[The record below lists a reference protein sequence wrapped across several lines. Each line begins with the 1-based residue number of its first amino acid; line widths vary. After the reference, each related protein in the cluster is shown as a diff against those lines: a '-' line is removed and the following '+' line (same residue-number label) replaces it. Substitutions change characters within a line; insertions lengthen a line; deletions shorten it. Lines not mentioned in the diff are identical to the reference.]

1 MTALSGVVAV
11 VLVACALFTIG
22 YQLVDGYTNIEPL
35 LYAKGLGLQLVSFV
49 LMAAL
54 AVFFQV
60 ATGNMFV
67 GYVLMI
73 AYLVLRVVV
82 GMYDFDHVLHN
93 YGRASPTPYS
103 DMNGYGHFIGPWLW
117 FRAYWGAFAL
127 LLLGV
132 ATAMWPRGTLLGW
145 KDRLKTAR
153 LRLRSSI
160 PLQVVLAASL
170 VAFVRSEEHTSELQ
184 SLMRIS
190 Y

>member
-73 AYLVLRVVV
+73 AYLVLRV
-82 GMYDFDHVLHN
+82 
-93 YGRASPTPYS
+93 
-103 DMNGYGHFIGPWLW
+103 
-117 FRAYWGAFAL
+117 
-127 LLLGV
+127 
-132 ATAMWPRGTLLGW
+132 
-145 KDRLKTAR
+145 
-153 LRLRSSI
+153 
-160 PLQVVLAASL
+160 
-170 VAFVRSEEHTSELQ
+170 RSEEHTSELQ

-190 Y
+190 YAVFCLKQKNYASRIISFDRH